1 MRLKAQHITFFILLA
16 ISISLLSFRLKKTEN
31 ISGNRELIDKIF
43 EAVDNVKTLRF
54 NLQCNERIN
63 GRMTHY
69 ESKVKLQVSPRKLYL
84 SLKGPE
90 VLWIQ
95 GQNNGDAL
103 VNPGAFPYMN
113 LNLDP
118 YGSLMRKE
126 QHHTIHEMGFQY
138 MADILRDGMK
148 KAGDKLDKYFVIV
161 GEEKLNGR
169 SCYKMAISFNDFAW
183 VSYTVKKGE
192 NLNIIARKLRVSEY
206 MILMNNP
213 KVSWFNDLKEGQTI
227 QVPNAYGKLTILL
240 VDKEY
245 LLPVS
250 NKVFDDQ
257 GLFETYEYHD
267 LIVNPTILPEEF
279 TKDFKDYNF

>member
-1 MRLKAQHITFFILLA
+1 MRVNIRHIIFILPIVA
-16 ISISLLSFRLKKTEN
+16 VSILFVSFRYKKTETA
-31 ISGNRELIDKIF
+31 SGNRELIDKIF
-43 EAVDNVKTLRF
+43 EAVDNIKTMRF
-54 NLQCNERIN
+54 NLQCNERIK
-63 GRMTHY
+63 GRMQHY
-69 ESKVKLQVSPRKLYL
+69 ESKVKLQVAPRKLYL

-95 GQNNGDAL
+95 GENNGNAL

-118 YGSLMRKE
+118 YGSLMRKD

-138 MADILRDGMK
+138 LADILKDGMK
-148 KAGDKLDKYFVIV
+148 RTGDKLDKYFVIV

-169 SCYKMAISFNDFAW
+169 NCYKLAISFPDFAW
-183 VSYTVKKGE
+183 GPYTVKKGE
-192 NLNIIARKLRVSEY
+192 NLTSIARKLRVSEY
-206 MILMNNP
+206 MILMNNS
-213 KVSWFNDLKEGQTI
+213 KTSWYNDVKEGQII

-257 GLFETYEYHD
+257 GLFETYEYID
-267 LIVNPTILPEEF
+267 LKVNTTILPEEF
-279 TKDFKDYNF
+279 

>member
-1 MRLKAQHITFFILLA
+1 MRLKTQHITFFILFA
-16 ISISLLSFRLKKTEN
+16 ISISLLSFRFKKTEN
-31 ISGNRELIDKIF
+31 VSGNRELIDKIF
-43 EAVDNVKTLRF
+43 EAVDNIKTLRF
-54 NLQCNERIN
+54 SLQCNERIK

-118 YGSLMRKE
+118 YGSLMRKD

-138 MADILRDGMK
+138 MADILKDGMK
-148 KAGDKLDKYFVIV
+148 RAGDKLDKYFVLV

-169 SCYKMAISFNDFAW
+169 NCYKMAISFNDFAW
-183 VSYTVKKGE
+183 GPYVVKKGE
-192 NLNIIARKLRVSEY
+192 NLNTISRKLRVSEY
-206 MILMNNP
+206 MVLLNNP
-213 KVSWFNDLKEGQTI
+213 KVSWFNDVKEGQII

-245 LLPVS
+245 LLQQ
-250 NKVFDDQ
+250 KKQ
-257 GLFETYEYHD
+257 
-267 LIVNPTILPEEF
+267 IA
-279 TKDFKDYNF
+279 